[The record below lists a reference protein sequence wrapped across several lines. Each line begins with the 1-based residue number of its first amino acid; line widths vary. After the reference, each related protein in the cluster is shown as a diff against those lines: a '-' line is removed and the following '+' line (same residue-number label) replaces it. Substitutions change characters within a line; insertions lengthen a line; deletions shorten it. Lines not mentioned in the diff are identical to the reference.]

1 MDQLLNYLI
10 AIRPGGL
17 PLVWWLVPLS
27 AVVALFMAYRNH
39 KWVISH
45 DEGTPA
51 MIEIANAVRQGANAY
66 LRRQYRM
73 IAIVFG
79 IIFLVFVTMAFFG
92 LISPLSPFTFVLG
105 GLFSA
110 GSGIIGMNT
119 ATKASSR
126 TAQAT
131 SKSLNDGFK

>member
-1 MDQLLNYLI
+1 MPY
-10 AIRPGGL
+10 G
-17 PLVWWLVPLS
+17 
-27 AVVALFMAYRNH
+27 
-39 KWVISH
+39 
-45 DEGTPA
+45 
-51 MIEIANAVRQGANAY
+51 QGANAY

-131 SKSLNDGFK
+131 SKSLNDGLQVAFRGGSVMGLTVVGFRHAMYHDHVFVFGICIPRFTASRFAADG